1 MSTREELADTIAV
14 TLRGEDQFGYT
25 DISDLGDAVL
35 DSRYDLLAV
44 ADAVLADY
52 QPKPRTV
59 TTEAEL
65 DALPVNSVVVDTS
78 GVPRTKRYGDSHMG
92 AGWTHAGRG
101 PLRSCELVD
110 GQPMT
115 VVFTPEATA

>member
-14 TLRGEDQFGYT
+14 ALRGEDQFGYT

-59 TTEAEL
+59 DNIEDLNAEIPGTVAMFA
-65 DALPVNSVVVDTS
+65 DGNVATAGAEFHDYPGGNGNRVWWGTRSERPLPA
-78 GVPRTKRYGDSHMG
+78 RI
-92 AGWTHAGRG
+92 
-101 PLRSCELVD
+101 L
-110 GQPMT
+110 
-115 VVFTPEATA
+115 FTPEATA